1 MGMSYHIQPATR
13 WIFCSPSSGW
23 GNGNGKKKLVSG
35 MDITKQLKEAEIK
48 RLFWNRKHQK
58 TRLHEFGPERRNPS
72 YSLEKHPGSGIPD
85 KGF

>member
-1 MGMSYHIQPATR
+1 MYLFFTVFWVVEWKRH
-13 WIFCSPSSGW
+13 
-23 GNGNGKKKLVSG
+23 GKKKLVSG
-35 MDITKQLKEAEIK
+35 MDITKQLREAEIK

-58 TRLHEFGPERRNPS
+58 TRLHESGPERRNPP